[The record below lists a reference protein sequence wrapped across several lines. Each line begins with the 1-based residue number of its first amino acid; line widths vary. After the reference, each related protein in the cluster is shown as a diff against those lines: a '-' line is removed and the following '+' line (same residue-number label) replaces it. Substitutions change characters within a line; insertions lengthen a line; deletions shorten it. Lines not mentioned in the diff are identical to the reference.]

1 MYKGLET
8 GERNVVEHVI
18 KQNDIIFVFKS
29 ALNPENRELGECMMQ
44 HGDCAKDV
52 AFSVVDIDYL
62 VEKAKESGAKI
73 VRDIWTEKDEN
84 GSVRMATIKTV
95 SIFRFKFNP
104 FVHFKTIK
112 IYFLKV
118 W

>member
-29 ALNPENRELGECMMQ
+29 ALNPGNKEIGECMMK
-44 HGDCAKDV
+44 HGDGVKDV
-52 AFSVVDIDYL
+52 AFSVVDLDYL
-62 VEKAKESGAKI
+62 VKKAKESGAQI

-95 SIFRFKFNP
+95 CISLFCVSLSIFKCSRNVF
-104 FVHFKTIK
+104 I
-112 IYFLKV
+112 FLV